1 MVIARTPRQKLRT
14 QKHKKWQIIIRESRF
29 WFTHKFVEKKKMNDL
44 SKQKNRKLKYIDELQ
59 DFGESKLFTQKKR
72 NRNSF
77 SSNIINSCQQQ

>member
-1 MVIARTPRQKLRT
+1 
-14 QKHKKWQIIIRESRF
+14 
-29 WFTHKFVEKKKMNDL
+29 MNDL